1 MKWGGVF
8 VAVLVGLVNGGKNKN
23 KTITTSTARPPITED
38 YDDLY
43 ELDLDGMTNFNI
55 TENESIQFDPGI
67 IYRGFVVALFC
78 FLIFFCSCCI
88 KRRCSQKS
96 IRRYDLLE
104 ERGLHLADSDSDVDI
119 FEKIQK

>member
-23 KTITTSTARPPITED
+23 KTTTTSTARPPVTED

-55 TENESIQFDPGI
+55 TENESIQLVISFC
-67 IYRGFVVALFC
+67 YRL
-78 FLIFFCSCCI
+78 
-88 KRRCSQKS
+88 
-96 IRRYDLLE
+96 
-104 ERGLHLADSDSDVDI
+104 
-119 FEKIQK
+119 

>member
-8 VAVLVGLVNGGKNKN
+8 VTVLVGLVNGGKNKN
-23 KTITTSTARPPITED
+23 KTTTTSTARPPITED

-55 TENESIQFDPGI
+55 TENESIQLVLFILLQTLIKIKLRFDPGI

-78 FLIFFCSCCI
+78 FFIFFCSCCI

-96 IRRYDLLE
+96 IRR
-104 ERGLHLADSDSDVDI
+104 
-119 FEKIQK
+119 